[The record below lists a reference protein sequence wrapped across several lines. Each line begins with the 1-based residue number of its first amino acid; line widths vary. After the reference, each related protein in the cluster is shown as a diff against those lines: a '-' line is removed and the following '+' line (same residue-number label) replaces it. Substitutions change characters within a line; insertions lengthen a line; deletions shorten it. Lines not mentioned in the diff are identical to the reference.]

1 MKLTQATLPD
11 YFTIADHTN
20 SWYTQATNTFDF
32 VDRNSDTLVVTVGD
46 SWTWGCDLTPY
57 DYDNNYRIQNVYGNQ
72 VAEKINSDWLNLSL
86 PASGN
91 FWLATQ
97 VTDLAKVIPNLEYNR
112 IYVICTFT
120 ETGRW
125 FNTKFD
131 LDIDYIAW
139 FKNNIQTA
147 SDFDQLLSMI
157 NQRCVTKIQTALPF
171 DHVQLRVGTNM
182 VDQIG
187 FDSLPPQQLLVKPWY
202 QTMHCTDDVCAYT
215 VIDGVKSLLQVPEFL
230 SPDHTVLFKEWMLT
244 VMPAAD
250 TRLQMLENPDKFS
263 KYHPTAQG
271 HAQWAE
277 YILSTI

>member
-1 MKLTQATLPD
+1 MSISSATMKLTQATLPD

-97 VTDLAKVIPNLEYNR
+97 VTDLAKVIPNLKYNR

-120 ETGRW
+120 ESGRW

-147 SDFDQLLSMI
+147 SDFDQLLSMF

-171 DHVQLRVGTNM
+171 DHVQLRPSIARRSPALRCRSRQLTRVRPPMAAARSRASSRT
-182 VDQIG
+182 
-187 FDSLPPQQLLVKPWY
+187 SLIDAPSPQPPPR
-202 QTMHCTDDVCAYT
+202 
-215 VIDGVKSLLQVPEFL
+215 G
-230 SPDHTVLFKEWMLT
+230 
-244 VMPAAD
+244 
-250 TRLQMLENPDKFS
+250 R
-263 KYHPTAQG
+263 G
-271 HAQWAE
+271 
-277 YILSTI
+277 